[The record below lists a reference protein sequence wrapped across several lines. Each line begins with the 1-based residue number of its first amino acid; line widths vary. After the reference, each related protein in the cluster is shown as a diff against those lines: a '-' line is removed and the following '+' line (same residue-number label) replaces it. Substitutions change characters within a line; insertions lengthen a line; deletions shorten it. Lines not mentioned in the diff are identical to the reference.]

1 MFRLTSKH
9 TLLPVVLAMVAALPA
24 HADETLTQNTVYTG
38 AKYVRGNYDGA
49 GHSVTVNASTTDGQA
64 KLELNNATAKNIASL
79 TLEGS
84 TGLLNVQNTSSLT
97 VTGAITS
104 NVGVYVRGT
113 SALSA
118 GSIKGAVVEALKP
131 DSKLTVSG
139 LLQADSFVNHGT
151 SSVGS
156 LTTTRLNNAAGA
168 TLTVKGALTL
178 NEGGSFVNNGT
189 LYLSQGK
196 FEFADTDLTSAGT
209 LKKSETENL
218 DVFTVKSFRNK
229 SGFAAGKISVGDYL
243 YNADQNTTA
252 TLEAQSISVGTSL
265 INYAGGT
272 LTADSVTTG
281 GALINRGTATIGNLS
296 STSASSGL
304 KNEAGAALSVTG
316 MIASMGRYASNSGTL
331 TLGENASFGEDA
343 AGELSNTGTLYV
355 QSGKLEA
362 AALQLKNNAGATLAK
377 SADQAKLDAVSVAWL
392 RNEADLSVGALTT
405 QGYIFNGEAGG
416 RPTLTAD
423 SVSAG
428 TSIRNDK
435 GGKLKAGTVAAA
447 GYMNADGAVTNAAT
461 LNVSGTVNNTEGS
474 AMTVTGSLSAEWI
487 DNAASTLNAEDVSV
501 WRLLNEDGAQLTVE
515 HLSMRAGSE
524 GETPWLQLHS
534 DKESTIGTLTG
545 RNVRTS
551 VHADSGVTRIGLLTE
566 GSDINVI
573 PEDLT
578 AGKVAIADN
587 RGSVAVSIAADIV
600 DSSFE
605 ADDLVGSMQRA
616 ADVVSIQAGDRTR
629 EVTAKASTILGE
641 LHAVTD
647 AAGTVVGVSEAPN
660 AFNVGISEMASVAV
674 MAWRA
679 ENNDLFKRLGDV
691 RRGDEGNGVWARVMG
706 GRSEY
711 GTQGLRNRYTT
722 LQTGYDHRLGS
733 QNQFILGGAFTYTDG
748 ESTFDNGSG
757 DNYQYGFALYGSW
770 LGQGGEYLDVIG
782 KYSRLKN
789 EYRADGGVGSGSYY
803 NNGLSL
809 SVEAGKRFDVA
820 SFVYVEPQ
828 VEFTYGH
835 LTAVDYG
842 TSAQALIEQDG
853 IDTVTGR
860 LGVSIG
866 RCFERGSVHLTTSYL
881 YDWDGRTHVRM
892 SYSGMPR
899 TYEQD
904 LGGHWWEI
912 SLGGSYELVDNLNVY
927 GTFERTE
934 GGEVDDP
941 WQWNVGLRYAW

>member
-218 DVFTVKSFRNK
+218 AVFTVKSFRNK

-343 AGELSNTGTLYV
+343 
-355 QSGKLEA
+355 
-362 AALQLKNNAGATLAK
+362 
-377 SADQAKLDAVSVAWL
+377 
-392 RNEADLSVGALTT
+392 
-405 QGYIFNGEAGG
+405 AGG